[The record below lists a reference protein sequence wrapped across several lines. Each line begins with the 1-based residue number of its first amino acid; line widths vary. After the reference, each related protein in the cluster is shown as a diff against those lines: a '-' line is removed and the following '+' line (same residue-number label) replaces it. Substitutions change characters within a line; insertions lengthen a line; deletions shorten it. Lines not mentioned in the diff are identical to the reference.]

1 MIKGLKRVSVAVY
14 SLEDALAF
22 YRDALG
28 LEVMAELD
36 LPEHGLRIVRLA
48 LGATLIELMEPTD
61 DAGPVAMFL
70 DRRGEG
76 LHHLTIDV
84 DDIELEMRTM
94 LARGIDLIDRQAR
107 DGPDGRVAFVHP
119 RSTGGVLVEMAEERA
134 QSSTQPESSSES
146 QVEPRTESST
156 DTVASTQTIV
166 QAPEQGTREEPD
178 AR

>member
-28 LEVMAELD
+28 LPVMEELD

-48 LGATLIELMEPTD
+48 LGETMIELMEPTD
-61 DAGPVAMFL
+61 QAGPVAMFL

-76 LHHLTIDV
+76 LHHLTLDV
-84 DDIELEMRTM
+84 EDIELEMRTM
-94 LARGIDLIDRQAR
+94 LARGIDLIDRDSR
-107 DGPDGRVAFVHP
+107 EGPDGRVAFIHP
-119 RSTGGVLVEMAEERA
+119 RSTGGVLVEM
-134 QSSTQPESSSES
+134 
-146 QVEPRTESST
+146 TESAPRAT
-156 DTVASTQTIV
+156 TQTIA
-166 QAPEQGTREEPD
+166 QTPEQGTREEPD

>member
-1 MIKGLKRVSVAVY
+1 
-14 SLEDALAF
+14 
-22 YRDALG
+22 
-28 LEVMAELD
+28 
-36 LPEHGLRIVRLA
+36 
-48 LGATLIELMEPTD
+48 
-61 DAGPVAMFL
+61 VAMFL